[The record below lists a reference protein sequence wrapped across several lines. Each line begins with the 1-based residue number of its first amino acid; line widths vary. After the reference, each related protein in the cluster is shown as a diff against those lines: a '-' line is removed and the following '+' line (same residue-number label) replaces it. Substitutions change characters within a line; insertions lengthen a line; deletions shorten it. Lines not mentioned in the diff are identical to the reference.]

1 MRRNSGEV
9 TKKPFLAHKSY
20 HLWMA
25 KIWPGGQK
33 TARRAAKRPPTG
45 KLKLSRVTSGYGGLK
60 IPLGR
65 IHLTPKNGGY
75 MGENGDF
82 RAGGHWEK
90 LRSSETKRATTDRL
104 VPKRPQFRWLRSRT
118 FWFLRRGPQKGL
130 FGPFLGPRGPGVNFF
145 PNIGKWGIQSG
156 ATICPDHTALF
167 RSI

>member
-1 MRRNSGEV
+1 MLFKPGDSQMAGQQKGTEGNQLGEFPILMFQSSTAV
-9 TKKPFLAHKSY
+9 PHIFTLINTLSIGSCRIFLS
-20 HLWMA
+20 
-25 KIWPGGQK
+25 
-33 TARRAAKRPPTG
+33 
-45 KLKLSRVTSGYGGLK
+45 S
-60 IPLGR
+60 PLGR

-104 VPKRPQFRWLRSRT
+104 VPKRPQFWWLRSPT
-118 FWFLRRGPQKGL
+118 FWFFRRGPQKGL